1 LVVQTNVVS
10 TSTTLIKRISPL
22 CFMIYDEKPKK
33 FNGFSFERNQKKMLF
48 YLTTSKLSDN
58 EFNPTIMATMDT

>member
-1 LVVQTNVVS
+1 
-10 TSTTLIKRISPL
+10 
-22 CFMIYDEKPKK
+22 MIYDEKPKK
-33 FNGFSFERNQKKMLF
+33 FNGFSFNRNQKKMLF